1 MKNYA
6 KVEGHQNLVRD
17 LNTNAIINTDKNYSN
32 SYTLAKKKRE
42 EELQRI
48 DNLENELSDIK
59 LSINEIKNL
68 LWNLCNE
75 S

>member
-32 SYTLAKKKRE
+32 SYTLAKKKRG